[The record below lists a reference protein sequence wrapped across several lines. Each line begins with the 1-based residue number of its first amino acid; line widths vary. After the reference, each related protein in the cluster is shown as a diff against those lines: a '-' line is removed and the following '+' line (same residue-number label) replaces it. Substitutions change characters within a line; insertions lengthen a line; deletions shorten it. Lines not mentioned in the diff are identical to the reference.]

1 MATAPILVPWPA
13 SLPACCDSYTEK
25 AEPVTVRT
33 NVAEGPAKVRRRFT
47 LRVVRGQ
54 VGMHLTI
61 AQRNTLDSF
70 FYVDLDGGVGRF
82 EFRHPWL
89 DVIKQWRMVEAPD
102 FSNDGPIGVAATMV
116 WELMN

>member
-1 MATAPILVPWPA
+1 MAVIPWPA
-13 SLPACCDSYTEK
+13 SLPSCLDSYAEK

-54 VGMHLTI
+54 AGMVMKI
-61 AQRNTLDSF
+61 DQRNTLDSF
-70 FYVDLDGGVGRF
+70 FYVDLNGGVERF
-82 EFRHPWL
+82 TFRHPWL
-89 DVIKQWRMVEAPD
+89 DEVKEWRMVEAPD
-102 FSNDGPIGVAATMV
+102 FSNIGPLGVAVTMV